1 MLEAQIKWNETN
13 SKTIIILLSFFM
25 FVYVSTGEKY
35 YIYIILLLSYRRNR
49 NELWFVFFGYE
60 VILDWETLS
69 ESQFVALF
77 ELMLFPIRLLL
88 IISIHFNICIGE
100 IVM

>member
-69 ESQFVALF
+69 ESQFVALSGSF
-77 ELMLFPIRLLL
+77 VWINVISHT
-88 IISIHFNICIGE
+88 IIVNHIDSL
-100 IVM
+100 